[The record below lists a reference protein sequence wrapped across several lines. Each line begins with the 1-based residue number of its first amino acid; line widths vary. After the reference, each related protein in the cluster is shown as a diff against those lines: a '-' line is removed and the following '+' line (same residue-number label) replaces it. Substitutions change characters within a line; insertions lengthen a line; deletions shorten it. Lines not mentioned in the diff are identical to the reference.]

1 MLSVTKLTVRDGNVM
16 QLNTYR
22 FIWVVTLNGMFQQD
36 VPFEFYEVVGK
47 KYEVRRALFSNIR
60 QGV

>member
-1 MLSVTKLTVRDGNVM
+1 MLSVTELTVPGGEVM

-36 VPFEFYEVVGK
+36 VPFEFTPPLKGLEK
-47 KYEVRRALFSNIR
+47 
-60 QGV
+60 QG

>member
-1 MLSVTKLTVRDGNVM
+1 MLSVTKLTVSGGNVM

-36 VPFEFYEVVGK
+36 VPFECYEVGGK

-60 QGV
+60 QAV